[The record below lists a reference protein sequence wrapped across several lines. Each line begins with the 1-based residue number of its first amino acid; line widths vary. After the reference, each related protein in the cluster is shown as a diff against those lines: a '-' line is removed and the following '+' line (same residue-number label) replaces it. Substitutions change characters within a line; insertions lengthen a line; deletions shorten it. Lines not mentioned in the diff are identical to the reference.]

1 MLGYLNEKHDHLV
14 RPEVRI
20 IKKLRILI
28 LPTSFYLDL
37 VGGDI
42 NSWTI
47 HLENTTNYIQS
58 IDYDKLIVPVVLWNE
73 YSLFLINLHEKT
85 IDFFLIGEDPGV

>member
-42 NSWTI
+42 NS
-47 HLENTTNYIQS
+47 
-58 IDYDKLIVPVVLWNE
+58 
-73 YSLFLINLHEKT
+73 
-85 IDFFLIGEDPGV
+85 